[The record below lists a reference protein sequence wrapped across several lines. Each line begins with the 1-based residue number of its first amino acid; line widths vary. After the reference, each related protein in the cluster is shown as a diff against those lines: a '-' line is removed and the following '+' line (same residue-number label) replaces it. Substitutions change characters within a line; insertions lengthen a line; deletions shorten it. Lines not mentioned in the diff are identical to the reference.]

1 MSESHRT
8 VDGLGLEELRAVV
21 VKLLEANARL
31 SEENLALREEIAR
44 LKGLKGR
51 PQLKPSGMEQ
61 ASEKQAHTLRQ
72 PGRRGPS
79 HAKLKLTET
88 RIVEAGTVPADA
100 RFKGYEDYLVQDL
113 IVRPVSVLYRRE
125 RWRLSGGTA
134 LVAPLPD
141 GITSHFGPEP
151 KRFVLAQYHQ
161 GQTTMPRLLG
171 LLQDLG
177 LNLSKRQLVRLL
189 TGQAHNAFLAEAR
202 DVLRAGLQTASWL
215 SVDDTGAR
223 HQARNGVCT
232 QIGNDTFTSFA
243 TTGSKSRLN
252 FLEVLNAG
260 DATHRIN
267 DAGLAYM
274 RERQLSGQ
282 VIGLIK
288 ASAGTVFESL
298 SRRPGASGQ
307 TRHRCA

>member
-125 RWRLSGGTA
+125 RWRLSDGTA
-134 LVAPLPD
+134 LVAPLPN
-141 GITSHFGPEP
+141 GITSHFGPEL

-252 FLEVLNAG
+252 FLELLNAG